1 MSDRV
6 VLVAMG
12 ASTPVGRDA
21 WASAAAVRAGISGF
35 GEHPYMID
43 TAGEPMRVARA
54 DWLDIGLTGGDR
66 FEALLVPAIDQALE
80 PLNALSSPAPRTAL
94 ALALPSP
101 RPGLPEKLQPNL
113 MARLEARYRGRFGA
127 VAVFP
132 TGHAAGLL
140 AIDAAFRKIGQGE
153 LDACVVA
160 GVDSYLEPETLEWL
174 EECDQ
179 LHGAGPL
186 NNAWGLI
193 PGEAAGA
200 VMLMRGEVAANLTL
214 EPLAVI
220 LGTGVAHETKRI
232 KTETVCIGEGLT
244 EAFRAALAAMPSGMK
259 VSDVYCDLNGEPYRA
274 DEFGFT
280 ALRTKEYFESASDF
294 VAPADCWGDVAAAGG
309 PLHLMLVAVAG
320 VKGYACGPVALAWA
334 SAEGGERCAVLLA
347 VGLGG

>member
-21 WASAAAVRAGISGF
+21 WSSAAAVRAGISGF

-200 VMLMRGEVAANLTL
+200 VMLMRG
-214 EPLAVI
+214 
-220 LGTGVAHETKRI
+220 K
-232 KTETVCIGEGLT
+232 
-244 EAFRAALAAMPSGMK
+244 S
-259 VSDVYCDLNGEPYRA
+259 
-274 DEFGFT
+274 
-280 ALRTKEYFESASDF
+280 LRT
-294 VAPADCWGDVAAAGG
+294 
-309 PLHLMLVAVAG
+309 
-320 VKGYACGPVALAWA
+320 
-334 SAEGGERCAVLLA
+334 
-347 VGLGG
+347 